1 VDNSSEK
8 IILDALEDPTAI
20 DRAMSR
26 REAFSS
32 MRGWGKGLAMAALP
46 FGLAAMTKEVFAQ
59 QGALPDRIINTLN
72 FALTLERLE
81 AEFYP
86 MAIASGVVPA
96 AHRGVFELIAANE
109 VAHRDF
115 LEAVLGNQAARR
127 PQFDFTAGGTLDPFN
142 DYNTFLILAQGFED
156 AGVRAYKGQVGNL
169 QGNALVLTAG
179 VRIHAVEARH
189 ASLVRRLRAE
199 HLGAAVETGPW
210 KGWPGNAGNMVDAA
224 AEPFIGAVYGAG
236 MPASMFP
243 AESNTVHAGVDVAD
257 LAAALTGDE
266 AIDNPQ
272 QAAAEAFDEPLDL
285 RSVLS
290 VAGMFGRR

>member
-1 VDNSSEK
+1 MDNSSEK

-20 DRAMSR
+20 ERAVSR
-26 REAFSS
+26 REAFGS
-32 MRGWGKGLAMAALP
+32 MGSWGKGLAFAALP
-46 FGLAAMTKEVFAQ
+46 FGLAALTKEVFAQ
-59 QGALPDRIINTLN
+59 QAPLTDRIVNTLN

-86 MAIASGVVPA
+86 MAVASGVIPMQ
-96 AHRGVFELIAANE
+96 HRGVFELIAANE

-115 LEAVLGNQAARR
+115 LEAVLGAQAARR

-179 VRIHAVEARH
+179 VRIHSVEARH

-210 KGWPGNAGNMVDAA
+210 KGWPSLPPVDAA
-224 AEPFIGAVYGAG
+224 AEPFIGAVYGPG
-236 MPASMFP
+236 MPASQFP
-243 AESNTVHAGVDVAD
+243 PESNTVHAGVDVAA
-257 LAAALTGDE
+257 LAAALMGDE
-266 AIDNPQ
+266 AINNPQ

-285 RSVLS
+285 RSVLAI
-290 VAGMFGRR
+290 AGMFGRR